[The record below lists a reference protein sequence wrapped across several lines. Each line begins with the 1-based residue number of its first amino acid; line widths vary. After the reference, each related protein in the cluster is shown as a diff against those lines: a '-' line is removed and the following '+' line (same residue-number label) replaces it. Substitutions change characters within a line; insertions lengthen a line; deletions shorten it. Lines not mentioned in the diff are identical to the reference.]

1 MEEKSSIK
9 ISARAFLSSVIILLV
24 LMIVAGTLT
33 YIIPSG
39 SYERIE
45 VDGNTVI
52 APDTFRFTDGGGY
65 PVWRWFTAPFEVL
78 VSADAVTVIFIIV
91 FIFIIGGV
99 FTVLDKC
106 GMLRFIMTLLVRRFS
121 ASKYKLMAFL
131 VLFFMLFGSVFGLFE
146 ELVALVPIVIVLS
159 YALGWDSLVGL
170 GMSALAA
177 GFGFSAATMNPF
189 TLGVAQSLV
198 GLPAFSGILFRTL
211 FLVLCYLCL
220 YLFLYRYAKKI
231 DRNPESSLV
240 YLDDRE
246 GREKYRDVS
255 TLEPLPN
262 EKKLGRTSCVFG
274 GSLLFVIIYVILGF
288 FIPALTSLSM
298 PVMALAFLIGGL
310 VGGAI
315 SGYGGGVL
323 KDFLGGIVGIAP
335 SALLIL
341 MAMSVK
347 LIITNGGIIDT
358 ILYYLSGTIE
368 GMGSYG
374 AVIMIYAVV
383 LVLNFFVGSGSAKA
397 FLLMP
402 IIAPLSDLVGLN
414 RQIAVSAF
422 LFGDG
427 FTNLLYPT
435 NPLLMIAL
443 GVSVVSYPKW
453 FKWTLPIQLV
463 MLLLSMAALC
473 LAVFIGYV

>member
-1 MEEKSSIK
+1 MEEKSSIR
-9 ISARAFLSSVIILLV
+9 ISTKAFISSVIILLV
-24 LMIVAGTLT
+24 LMIAAGALT
-33 YIIPSG
+33 YLIPSG
-39 SYERIE
+39 SYDRIE

-52 APDTFRFTDGGGY
+52 APDTFSFTGEGGY
-65 PVWRWFTAPFEVL
+65 PIWRWFIAPFEVL
-78 VSADAVTVIFIIV
+78 VSSDAVTVIFIIV

-106 GMLRFIMTLLVRRFS
+106 GMLRYIMTVLVRRFS
-121 ASKYKLMAFL
+121 NSKYKLMAFL
-131 VLFFMLFGSVFGLFE
+131 VLFFMLFGSVFGIFE

-159 YALGWDSLVGL
+159 YALGWDSLTGL

-198 GLPAFSGILFRTL
+198 ELPAFSGILFRIV
-211 FLVLCYLCL
+211 FFAICYLCL

-231 DRNPESSLV
+231 EKDPTRSLV
-240 YLDDRE
+240 YLEDGE
-246 GREKYRDVS
+246 GRAKYADIS
-255 TLEPLPN
+255 TIEALPN
-262 EKKLGRTSCVFG
+262 EKNLARTSLVFAL
-274 GSLLFVIIYVILGF
+274 SILFVIIYVVAGF
-288 FIPALTSLSM
+288 FIPALASASM
-298 PVMALAFLIGGL
+298 PVMALAFLVGGL
-310 VGGAI
+310 VGGAV
-315 SGYGGGVL
+315 SGYGGKVL
-323 KDFLGGIVGIAP
+323 RDFLGGIGGIAP

-358 ILYYLSGTIE
+358 ILYYISSSIS
-368 GMGSYG
+368 GMGVYG
-374 AVIMIYAVV
+374 AAIMIYFVV
-383 LVLNFFVGSGSAKA
+383 LILNFFVGSGSAKA

-402 IIAPLSDLVGLN
+402 IIAPLSDLVGLSH
-414 RQIAVSAF
+414 QIAVTAF
-422 LFGDG
+422 CFGDG

-443 GVSVVSYPKW
+443 GVTVISYPKW

-463 MLLLSMAALC
+463 MLLLSIASLC
-473 LAVFIGYV
+473 AAVFIGYV